1 MTAVLRLDGVAVRF
15 DRTTALAGVDL
26 TVGPGERVALVGAS
40 GAGKSTLIGLANGSV
55 TPTAGTVRV
64 LGADPAALSGRALR
78 RLRSRVGTV
87 HQHLEL
93 VGQLRVVHN
102 VNAGRLAEWSAGWA
116 AWSLLRPQGVPEA
129 LAALDRVDL
138 ADRVFDRTERLSGGQ
153 RQRVA
158 IARLLVQRPDLVLA
172 DEPASA
178 LDPVLADRA
187 LALLA
192 ELARERG
199 GALVA
204 ALHDPGLV
212 WRHCDRVVGLAGGRV
227 VLDRPVAAL
236 SPADLAGFYGAP
248 A

>member
-1 MTAVLRLDGVAVRF
+1 M
-15 DRTTALAGVDL
+15 AGVDL

-40 GAGKSTLIGLANGSV
+40 GAGKSTLLGLANGSV
-55 TPTAGTVRV
+55 APTAGTVRV
-64 LGADPAALSGRALR
+64 LDVDPSAPAGRAGR
-78 RLRSRVGTV
+78 RVRARIGTV

-93 VGQLRVVHN
+93 VGSLRVVHN
-102 VNAGRLAEWSAGWA
+102 VNAGRLGAWPAARA
-116 AWSLLRPQGVPEA
+116 AWSLLRPQGVPDVV
-129 LAALDRVDL
+129 AALDRVGL
-138 ADRVFDRTERLSGGQ
+138 ADRVFERTDRLSGGQ

-178 LDPVLADRA
+178 LDPVLADHA
-187 LALLA
+187 LALLG
-192 ELARERG
+192 ELARQRG

-212 WRHCDRVVGLAGGRV
+212 LRHCDRVVGLAGGRV
-227 VLDRPVAAL
+227 VLDRPAAAL
-236 SPADLAGFYGAP
+236 SPADLADLYGAP